1 MVGKNL
7 SHILKMQGHKVYKLT
22 RKPKRKG
29 HIYWN
34 PEKQSVE
41 GKHLHKIE
49 VIINLAGAN
58 IGEQKW
64 SEKRK
69 IELINSRVSSIQFLK
84 KIASSMPKLNYYISA
99 SGINCYGYNTQ
110 VEKTEDDNY
119 GNDFLSNLVKEWEN
133 ASNSFKELCP
143 VAILR
148 IAMVVDRSGGAMQK
162 IMTPIK
168 YGLGSPLGNGKQYMP
183 WIHIR
188 DLCRMFI
195 YCIEHKKEGTY
206 NAANGYLSN
215 EEFMRVIS
223 KKMKKPFF
231 FPAVPRAILSL
242 LLGEMSSMLT
252 ESLKVSNEK
261 IKRAGFQF
269 IHPDF
274 DSAISEILK
283 KEA

>member
-1 MVGKNL
+1 MTTFLISGGRGLVGKNL

-195 YCIEHKKEGTY
+195 YCIEHEKEGTY

-231 FPAVPRAILSL
+231 FPAVPLSL
-242 LLGEMSSMLT
+242 
-252 ESLKVSNEK
+252 
-261 IKRAGFQF
+261 
-269 IHPDF
+269 IH
-274 DSAISEILK
+274 I
-283 KEA
+283 